1 VPVSAAELTVTGAV
15 PVDVSVT
22 GSVVAVFTVT
32 FPNAT
37 LVGLIV
43 NVGPVNVAP
52 GAFSCRAKLLE
63 TVPVLAVSVTAC
75 ADVTDDTLAVNP
87 ALVAL
92 AGTVNVAGTAAAAL
106 LLARLTL
113 KPPLPAAAVSVT
125 VQLSLPGPVIDALLQ
140 ESTLSAPSVVPVAV
154 ELSTAVPQPD
164 SATTRLQTNMPY
176 SSVYK
181 SSRLRIGPRL
191 QALNELN
198 TGVTS
203 VNAHVFQRQ
212 ITKNCK

>member
-1 VPVSAAELTVTGAV
+1 MVTGAV
-15 PVDVSVT
+15 PVDVNVT

-32 FPNAT
+32 LPNAT

-43 NVGPVNVAP
+43 NVGPVNVDPA
-52 GAFSCRAKLLE
+52 ALSCRAKFLE
-63 TVPVLAVSVTAC
+63 TVPALAVSVTAC

-92 AGTVNVAGTAAAAL
+92 AGTVIVAGTVAAAL

-140 ESTLSAPSVVPVAV
+140 ESALNAPSAVPEGV
-154 ELSTAVPQPD
+154 ELTTAVPQPD
-164 SATTRLQTNMPY
+164 SATARLQANMAH
-176 SSVYK
+176 SSAHK
-181 SSRLRIGPRL
+181 HSILRIGPRL
-191 QALNELN
+191 QAKNEPD

-203 VNAHVFQRQ
+203 VNLHIFQRQ
-212 ITKNCK
+212 IEKNYR